1 MLVLVVLHAD
11 GVFERKAIRD
21 FVFANKLPLIISFN
35 KETAPQI
42 FESDIK
48 KQVRKLF
55 FWQ

>member
-48 KQVRKLF
+48 KQVRNLF